1 MFLLLSCRGEMIQF
15 CIIISDINFGPQ
27 MAVLLKFSFIEVP
40 QQFLIFLRIIFVNY
54 ASGIIGITERMK
66 HLIESKYLKHIFKG
80 ERQQNIK
87 ICKDKSPQYVSNHS
101 FGCNIV
107 LYIIQ

>member
-1 MFLLLSCRGEMIQF
+1 MVFVRHWHEYSHGFTCT
-15 CIIISDINFGPQ
+15 P
-27 MAVLLKFSFIEVP
+27 
-40 QQFLIFLRIIFVNY
+40 RIIVINY
-54 ASGIIGITERMK
+54 ASGIIGLTERIK
-66 HLIESKYLKHIFKG
+66 HIIESKYLKHSLKG

-87 ICKDKSPQYVSNHS
+87 ICKDKLPQYLPNHS